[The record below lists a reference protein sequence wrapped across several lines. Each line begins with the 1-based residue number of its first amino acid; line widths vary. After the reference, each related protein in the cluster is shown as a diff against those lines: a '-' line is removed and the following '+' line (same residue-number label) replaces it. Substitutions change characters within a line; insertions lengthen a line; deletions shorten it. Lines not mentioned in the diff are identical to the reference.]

1 MSPETVA
8 AIMDNS
14 NKKGDVLAVARI
26 AGIQGQFSNSVISI
40 F

>member
-26 AGIQGQFSNSVISI
+26 AGIQGQFSNRLLVIV
-40 F
+40 